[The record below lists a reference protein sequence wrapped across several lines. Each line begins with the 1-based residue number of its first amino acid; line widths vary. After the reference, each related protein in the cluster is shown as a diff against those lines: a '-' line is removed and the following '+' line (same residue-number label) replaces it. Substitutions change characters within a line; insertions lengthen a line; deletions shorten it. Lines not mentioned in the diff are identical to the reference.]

1 MEYRNGTCGV
11 DNNTRS
17 KGRHMTVVRAGGC
30 ASVSNCEEGGP
41 KR

>member
-17 KGRHMTVVRAGGC
+17 KGRHAHDLYNYTKGEI
-30 ASVSNCEEGGP
+30 SEESHGY
-41 KR
+41 